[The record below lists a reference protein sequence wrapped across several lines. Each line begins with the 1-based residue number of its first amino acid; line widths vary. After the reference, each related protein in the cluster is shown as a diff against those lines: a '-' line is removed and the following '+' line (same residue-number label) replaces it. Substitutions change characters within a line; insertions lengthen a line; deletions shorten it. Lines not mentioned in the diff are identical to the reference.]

1 MKVLVSTAPFGL
13 ADNTPIKLLD
23 DAGIEFTVNPYD
35 RKMSEEELG
44 EVITDFDCLI
54 AGTEKISK
62 SVLANAQKLK
72 LISRVGIGLDSV
84 DLVAARNHN
93 IQVTYTPDAPSPAVA
108 ELTIGLMVSLLR
120 CIHISN
126 DAMHDGGWQR
136 FFGRRLSES
145 TIGVIGAGR
154 IGSRVI
160 EHLSGFHCH
169 RILVNDT
176 DPGVE
181 CRLPGYI
188 TMASKE
194 SIFREADV
202 ITIHVPLTQD
212 TRGMVG
218 EHEFG
223 IVKKNTVLINT
234 ARGGIVHEEALRI
247 ALENGTL
254 FGAAIDTFET
264 EPYSGP
270 LCKLKQCLLTSHMGS
285 MSEDCRARMEIE
297 ATQEVVRFV
306 KGEVLSQEVP
316 EAEYQ
321 NQVFWER

>member
-1 MKVLVSTAPFGL
+1 MKALVSTAPFGL
-13 ADNTPIKLLD
+13 TDNTPIKLLD
-23 DAGIEFTVNPYD
+23 DAGIEFKVNPYG

-84 DLVAARNHN
+84 DLVAARRKN
-93 IQVTYTPDAPSPAVA
+93 IRVTYTPDAPSPAVA
-108 ELTIGLMVSLLR
+108 ELTIGLMLSLLR

-126 DAMHDGGWQR
+126 DAMHHGHWQR
-136 FFGRRLSES
+136 IFGRRLSDS

-154 IGSRVI
+154 IGSRVV
-160 EHLSGFHCH
+160 EYLSGFGCQ
-169 RILVNDT
+169 RILVNDI
-176 DPGVE
+176 DPSIE
-181 CRLPGYI
+181 SSLPGHVK
-188 TMASKE
+188 MASKE

-212 TRGMVG
+212 TRGMVS
-218 EHEFG
+218 EEELNL
-223 IVKKNTVLINT
+223 VKKNAVLINT
-234 ARGGIVHEEALRI
+234 ARGGIVNERALRI

-270 LCKLKQCLLTSHMGS
+270 LCDLKECLLTSHMGS

-321 NQVFWER
+321 NQVFGKR